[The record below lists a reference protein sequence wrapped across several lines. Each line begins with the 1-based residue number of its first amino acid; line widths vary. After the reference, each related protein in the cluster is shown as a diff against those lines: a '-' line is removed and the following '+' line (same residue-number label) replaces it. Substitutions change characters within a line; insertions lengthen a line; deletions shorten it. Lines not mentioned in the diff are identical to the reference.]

1 MAVLPSDRLT
11 PEEQS
16 RVLASLGSREAYD
29 RMRAR
34 LAAMRE
40 DMAAEASRMAPDPA
54 IRSDLHAAMARRHA
68 PAPRREPASF
78 LARILT
84 WRMPA
89 YQAAIGAAALAGLA
103 LLLVPRELSHAPG
116 AGPSDAPRIVERIVR
131 VPVRDTV
138 MARADEE
145 ATIRRITDSVREEMR
160 AMMAHERRRAARE
173 EQLARREAPE
183 RRKETTP
190 RETPSDAPSGA
201 PQIVAGPN
209 RFVGLANLSQLDV
222 QRRGK
227 SLREDSAYG
236 QFGVTLG
243 KPIEN

>member
-1 MAVLPSDRLT
+1 MSVHVAVQPLIALIAQALFVKI
-11 PEEQS
+11 E
-16 RVLASLGSREAYD
+16 
-29 RMRAR
+29 
-34 LAAMRE
+34 
-40 DMAAEASRMAPDPA
+40 APDGQ
-54 IRSDLHAAMARRHA
+54 RVTREQA
-68 PAPRREPASF
+68 PILWADVDALTKELNAPKIHDIVIDMDTNA
-78 LARILT
+78 
-84 WRMPA
+84 
-89 YQAAIGAAALAGLA
+89 GAQQRPTLGIFGRYRNT
-103 LLLVPRELSHAPG
+103 LLLGLPLMEMLPK
-116 AGPSDAPRIVERIVR
+116 D
-131 VPVRDTV
+131 
-138 MARADEE
+138 
-145 ATIRRITDSVREEMR
+145 EMR